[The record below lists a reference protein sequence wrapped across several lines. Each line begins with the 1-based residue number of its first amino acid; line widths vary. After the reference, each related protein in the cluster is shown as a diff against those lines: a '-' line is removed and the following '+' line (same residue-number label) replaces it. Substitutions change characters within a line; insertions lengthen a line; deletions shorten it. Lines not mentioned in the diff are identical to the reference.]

1 MRANVGVR
9 AQPFHH
15 RVARLAAP
23 FIATAPVARPAL
35 SDPTLRGPTEKGER
49 LDCWHSEKV
58 LDSREV
64 ASKKSLSMTD
74 SAAIESTARHCG
86 LLDC

>member
-35 SDPTLRGPTEKGER
+35 SDPTLRGPTEKAFPLTDGVAKHCPDFKALPVQRVKFSRRRALRAR
-49 LDCWHSEKV
+49 L
-58 LDSREV
+58 
-64 ASKKSLSMTD
+64 
-74 SAAIESTARHCG
+74 
-86 LLDC
+86 